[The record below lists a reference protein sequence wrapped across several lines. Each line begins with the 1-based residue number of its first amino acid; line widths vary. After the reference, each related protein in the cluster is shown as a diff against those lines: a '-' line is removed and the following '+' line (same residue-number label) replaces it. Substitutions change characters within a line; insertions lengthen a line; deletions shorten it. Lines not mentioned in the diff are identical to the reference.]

1 MIRAAG
7 GGLTPDG
14 LASIA
19 GGILA
24 NEVIVAE
31 LADAIDDGDDRTA
44 GASLAS
50 EVARLAID
58 VARELAAACE
68 PTVTTWEGPK
78 R

>member
-1 MIRAAG
+1 MIRMAG

-50 EVARLAID
+50 EVVRLAID
-58 VARELAAACE
+58 VARELVAAHDAA
-68 PTVTTWEGPK
+68 GL
-78 R
+78 